1 MNRRRDLVVFGEPE
15 ALESLI
21 GRIESQLSDGWS
33 RDPVRAAQLQRVSG
47 NRERLFWFVCPASA
61 EHAEAALVMALEDR
75 RLSIANIFTCEEEQL
90 TLEQYNAIL
99 AEFDLKFLA
108 QEAAE
113 ADLTVELTA
122 DERTIEQALG
132 PEGMMLLRRFSTCA
146 NKSSRH
152 PFDDR
157 RWLEF
162 LIYYFRRPRDHFDLS
177 LVSTWLREDGWSSN
191 KESELMYDCEVVRN
205 ALGLLARKELLNL
218 DGQMIYRHLAE

>member
-1 MNRRRDLVVFGEPE
+1 MNMRRELVVYGEPG

-21 GRIESQLSDGWS
+21 DRIESRLSDGWS
-33 RDPVRAAQLQRVSG
+33 RDRERAAQLQRG
-47 NRERLFWFVCPASA
+47 WGDRERLFCFVCPASA

-75 RLSIANIFTCEEEQL
+75 RLSIGDAFTCKEVQL

-99 AEFDLKFLA
+99 AEFYLKFLT
-108 QEAAE
+108 QEASE
-113 ADLTVELTA
+113 ANLTAELTS

-132 PEGMMLLRRFSTCA
+132 PEGMKLLQRFSTCA

-162 LIYYFRRPRDHFDLS
+162 LIYYFRRRRDHFDLGM
-177 LVSTWLREDGWSSN
+177 VSTWLREDDWSLN
-191 KESELMYDCEVVRN
+191 KVSELMYDGEVVRN
-205 ALGLLARKELLNL
+205 LLGLLARKELLNL
-218 DGQMIYRHLAE
+218 DGQIAYEHLTE